1 MSDLNRFFEEEQE
14 RTRSGASGVVGSIG
28 LWLLHFVMFSFAF
41 YSGAHG
47 INAALQ
53 YAGSTNAGKVAQI
66 VGILVIETV
75 LIGLYLGFL
84 NGKITGPAQTIAA
97 GVTYLLG
104 FTLACLGIIADSRLN
119 SGVPLSPE
127 LEFYLLWVLP
137 IAPAIMA
144 LGALLVHILAPNTL
158 RYRKQD
164 QQSRELEDT
173 AFTARLAIERARA
186 EEEISKRGLQVMS
199 RKAVLRELENIYS
212 SPEFR
217 EAIKRTAIE
226 RAPELFSEA
235 GIMIEHTMIPEET
248 GRRPYRAPS
257 PEAHSNG
264 REPAPLSRGG

>member
-1 MSDLNRFFEEEQE
+1 MSDLNQFFAEDQE
-14 RTRSGASGVVGSIG
+14 GRSGSSNVVGGIG
-28 LWLLHFVMFSFAF
+28 LWLLHLVMFSFAL

-66 VGILVIETV
+66 IGILVIETV
-75 LIGLYLGFL
+75 LIGLYLAFL
-84 NGKITGPAQTIAA
+84 NGKITGPAQSIAA

-104 FTLACLGIIADSRLN
+104 FGLACLGIIVDSRLN
-119 SGVPLSPE
+119 SGAPLSPE
-127 LEFYLLWVLP
+127 LEAYLLWGLP
-137 IAPAIMA
+137 IAPAVMA
-144 LGALLVHILAPNTL
+144 LGALLVHILSPDTL

-186 EEEISKRGLQVMS
+186 EEEISKRGLQVLS

-217 EAIKRTAIE
+217 DAIKRTAVE

-235 GIMIEHTMIPEET
+235 GILIDRVMLPEET
-248 GRRPYRAPS
+248 PVRPYRAPAS
-257 PEAHSNG
+257 ETNSNG
-264 REPAPLSRGG
+264 REPSPLSNRG